1 MLCIFTG
8 TVENATGA
16 AVLYAIT
23 LVFENCWPCSLS
35 QLWYNLKQYCFHIVW
50 QKQLF
55 GCADIIYLILPWSYG
70 IKSVNMTSAL
80 YFQERKQIS
89 DIEPIDI

>member
-23 LVFENCWPCSLS
+23 LVFENCWPCPLS

-89 DIEPIDI
+89 DIESIDI